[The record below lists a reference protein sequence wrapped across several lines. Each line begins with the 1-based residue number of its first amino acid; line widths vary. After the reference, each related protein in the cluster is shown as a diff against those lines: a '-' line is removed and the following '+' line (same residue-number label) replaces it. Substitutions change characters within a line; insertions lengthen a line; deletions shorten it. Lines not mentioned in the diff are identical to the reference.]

1 MMDVHVTY
9 PSVKKK
15 NFFVRNAYDLW
26 RLLFTVAGYTCLI
39 VDMLT
44 PGIHWS
50 LIVIGGLC
58 VLWIALLYRP
68 QVENTLIKKGC
79 DVLVAVC
86 LYLLLV
92 ESVVG
97 GSWGAFVAQIVY
109 FGMLILMGVYFLFY
123 FRRQKRNFLPLFE
136 LLLAGM
142 AATVIMLICRIHLTW
157 PMIVV
162 GSVSLGIQLLML
174 ILYWKPMMLEYH
186 KKFHV

>member
-1 MMDVHVTY
+1 MEVHVTY
-9 PSVKKK
+9 PKVKKR
-15 NFFVRNAYDLW
+15 NFFVRNAHDLW
-26 RLLFTVAGYTCLI
+26 RGLFTLVAYTCLI
-39 VDMLT
+39 IDILT

-50 LIVIGGLC
+50 LIVIGALC

-86 LYLLLV
+86 LYLLLL

-97 GSWGAFVAQIVY
+97 GSWGTFVAQIVY
-109 FGMLILMGVYFLFY
+109 FGMLVLMGVYFLFY

-136 LLLAGM
+136 MLLAGM
-142 AATVIMLICRIHLTW
+142 TATLVMLCLRVRLSW

>member
-1 MMDVHVTY
+1 MEVKITY
-9 PSVKKK
+9 PTVKKK
-15 NFFVRNAYDLW
+15 SFFVRNAHDLW
-26 RLLFTVAGYTCLI
+26 RMLFTLVSYVCLI

-86 LYLLLV
+86 LYLLLL

-109 FGMLILMGVYFLFY
+109 FGMLILLGVYFLAY

-136 LLLAGM
+136 MLLAGM
-142 AATVIMLICRIHLTW
+142 ASTVVMLLLRVRLTW

-162 GSVSLGIQLLML
+162 GSVSLGIQVLML
-174 ILYWKPMMLEYH
+174 VLYWKPMRLEYH

>member
-1 MMDVHVTY
+1 MDVKITY
-9 PSVKKK
+9 PEVKKK
-15 NFFVRNAYDLW
+15 GFFRRNAHDLW
-26 RLLFTVAGYTCLI
+26 RALFTLISYTCLI
-39 VDMLT
+39 VDILT

-50 LIVIGGLC
+50 LIVIGGLG
-58 VLWIALLYRP
+58 VIWIALLYRP

-86 LYLLLV
+86 LYLLLL

-97 GSWGAFVAQIVY
+97 GRWGTFVAQIVY
-109 FGMLILMGVYFLFY
+109 FGMLILLGLYFLFY

-136 LLLAGM
+136 MLLAGM
-142 AATVIMLICRIHLTW
+142 VSTLIMLALRIQLSW

-162 GSVSLGIQLLML
+162 GSVSLGIQVLML
-174 ILYWKPMMLEYH
+174 VLYWKPMGLEYH

>member
-1 MMDVHVTY
+1 MEVKVTY
-9 PSVKKK
+9 PVVKKK

-26 RLLFTVAGYTCLI
+26 RALFTIVAYTCLI
-39 VDMLT
+39 IDMLT

-58 VLWIALLYRP
+58 VLWIAFLYRP

-86 LYLLLV
+86 LYQLLL
-92 ESVVG
+92 ESVIG
-97 GSWGAFVAQIVY
+97 GNWGAFVAQIV
-109 FGMLILMGVYFLFY
+109 FFSMLILMGVYFLCY
-123 FRRQKRNFLPLFE
+123 FRGEKRNFLPLFE
-136 LLLAGM
+136 LLVAGM
-142 AATVIMLICRIHLTW
+142 VSTLIMLCCRIRLSW

-174 ILYWKPMMLEYH
+174 ILYWKPMLHEYH

>member
-1 MMDVHVTY
+1 MEVKITY
-9 PSVKKK
+9 PTVKKK
-15 NFFVRNAYDLW
+15 NFFVRNAHDLW
-26 RLLFTVAGYTCLI
+26 RMLFTLVSYVCLI

-86 LYLLLV
+86 LYLLLL

-109 FGMLILMGVYFLFY
+109 FGMLILLGVYFLAY
-123 FRRQKRNFLPLFE
+123 FPRQKRNFLPLFE
-136 LLLAGM
+136 MLLAGM
-142 AATVIMLICRIHLTW
+142 ASTVVMLLLRVRLTW

-162 GSVSLGIQLLML
+162 GSVSLGIQVLML
-174 ILYWKPMMLEYH
+174 VLYWKPMRLEYH

>member
-1 MMDVHVTY
+1 MEVHVTY
-9 PSVKKK
+9 PATKKK
-15 NFFVRNAYDLW
+15 NFFVRNAHDLW
-26 RLLFTVAGYTCLI
+26 RALFTVISYVCVI

-86 LYLLLV
+86 LYLLLL
-92 ESVVG
+92 ESVIG
-97 GSWGAFVAQIVY
+97 GNWGTFVAQIVY

-123 FRRQKRNFLPLFE
+123 FRDQKRNFLPLFE
-136 LLLAGM
+136 MLVAGM
-142 AATVIMLICRIHLTW
+142 VSTLVMLCCRIRLSW
-157 PMIVV
+157 PMITV

-174 ILYWKPMMLEYH
+174 ILYWKPMMHEYH

>member
-1 MMDVHVTY
+1 MDVRVTY
-9 PSVKKK
+9 PTVKKR
-15 NFFVRNAYDLW
+15 NFFVRNAHDLW
-26 RLLFTVAGYTCLI
+26 RALFTVASYTCLI

-58 VLWIALLYRP
+58 VLWVALLYRP

-86 LYLLLV
+86 LFLLLL

-97 GSWGAFVAQIVY
+97 GNWAAFVAQIVY
-109 FGMLILMGVYFLFY
+109 FGMLILLGVYFLFY

-142 AATVIMLICRIHLTW
+142 VATMVMLCLRIRLTW

>member
-1 MMDVHVTY
+1 MEVKVTY
-9 PSVKKK
+9 PVVKKK

-26 RLLFTVAGYTCLI
+26 RALFTVIAYTCLI
-39 VDMLT
+39 IDMLT

-58 VLWIALLYRP
+58 VLWIAFLYRP

-86 LYLLLV
+86 LYLLLL
-92 ESVVG
+92 ESVIG
-97 GSWGAFVAQIVY
+97 GNWGTFVAQIVY
-109 FGMLILMGVYFLFY
+109 FGMLVLMGIYFLCY
-123 FRRQKRNFLPLFE
+123 FRGEKRNFLPLFE
-136 LLLAGM
+136 LLVAGM
-142 AATVIMLICRIHLTW
+142 VSTLIMLCCRIQLSW

-174 ILYWKPMMLEYH
+174 ILYWKPMLHEYH

>member
-1 MMDVHVTY
+1 MEVHVTY
-9 PSVKKK
+9 PVVKKK
-15 NFFVRNAYDLW
+15 NFFRRNAHDLW
-26 RLLFTVAGYTCLI
+26 RGLFTIICYTCLI

-58 VLWIALLYRP
+58 VLWVGLLYRP
-68 QVENTLIKKGC
+68 QVENTMIKKGC

-86 LYLLLV
+86 LYLLLL

-97 GSWGAFVAQIVY
+97 GHWAEFVAQIVY
-109 FGMLILMGVYFLFY
+109 FGMIILMGVYFLFY
-123 FRRQKRNFLPLFE
+123 FRIEKRNFLPLFE
-136 LLLAGM
+136 LLVAGM
-142 AATVIMLICRIHLTW
+142 ASTLIMLCCRIRLSW

-174 ILYWKPMMLEYH
+174 ILYWRPMRLEYQ